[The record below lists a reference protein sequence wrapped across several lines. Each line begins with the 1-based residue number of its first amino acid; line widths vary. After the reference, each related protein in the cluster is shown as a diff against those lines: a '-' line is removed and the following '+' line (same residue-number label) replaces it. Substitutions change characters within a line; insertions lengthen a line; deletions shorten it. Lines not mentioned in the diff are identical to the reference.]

1 MLFESLKQSYIFFGA
16 IYFGLLVGIF
26 RDLTI
31 FILNLLKKNKVV
43 SIILDFIFSIGF
55 SLLFIICLNVVNFG
69 EFRIYLLLSYIFGF
83 ILERKTL
90 GFLVDF
96 IFEKIYNF
104 IVKIIKKLSN
114 LKFFKR
120 ILGNDRKTSKNTA
133 KNR

>member
-1 MLFESLKQSYIFFGA
+1 MI
-16 IYFGLLVGIF
+16 
-26 RDLTI
+26 
-31 FILNLLKKNKVV
+31 
-43 SIILDFIFSIGF
+43 
-55 SLLFIICLNVVNFG
+55 
-69 EFRIYLLLSYIFGF
+69 LLLSYIFGF

>member
-1 MLFESLKQSYIFFGA
+1 MLFESLKQSYIFFGT
-16 IYFGLLVGIF
+16 IYFGLLAGIF
-26 RDLTI
+26 RDFTI
-31 FILNLLKKNKVV
+31 FILNLLKKNKIV
-43 SIILDFIFSIGF
+43 SIILDLIFSIGF
-55 SLLFIICLNVVNFG
+55 SFLFIICLNVVNFG
-69 EFRIYLLLSYIFGF
+69 EFRIYLLLSYILGF

-120 ILGNDRKTSKNTA
+120 ILGNDRKTSKNTT

>member
-16 IYFGLLVGIF
+16 IYFGLLAGIF

-31 FILNLLKKNKVV
+31 FIFNLLKKNKVV

>member
-1 MLFESLKQSYIFFGA
+1 MLFESLKQSYIFFGT
-16 IYFGLLVGIF
+16 IYFGIIAGIF

-31 FILNLLKKNKVV
+31 FILKLLKNNKVIK
-43 SIILDFIFSIGF
+43 IILDLIFSLIF
-55 SLLFIICLNVVNFG
+55 SFLFIICLNVVNFG
-69 EFRIYLLLSYIFGF
+69 EFRIYLLLSYILGF

-120 ILGNDRKTSKNTA
+120 MLGNDRKTSKNIT